1 MAEPIISD
9 LAQRTRFS
17 ILNKDMKHQTV
28 KFDLKVV
35 ARLLNRLEDTILVS
49 LLAAM
54 LVLASGQILSRNFLQ
69 AGILWGDI
77 LVRVM
82 VLWVGLIGAM
92 VAARRDQHISID
104 IVSRIL
110 PQRMKKAVNAVLNL
124 FAAVV
129 CGLVA
134 YYSLRFV
141 RLEYLDGAIAFG
153 VVPTWTLE
161 SIIPI
166 SFGVMALRYFVLMLD
181 EVRQCKS

>member
-1 MAEPIISD
+1 
-9 LAQRTRFS
+9 
-17 ILNKDMKHQTV
+17 MKHQTV

-35 ARLLNRLEDTILVS
+35 AGFLNRLEDAILVG
-49 LLAAM
+49 LLTGL
-54 LVLASGQILSRNFLQ
+54 LVLASAQILARNFFQ

-92 VAARRDQHISID
+92 VAARRDRHISID
-104 IVSRIL
+104 IVSRAL

-141 RLEYLDGAIAFG
+141 RLEYLDGAVAFNA
-153 VVPTWTLE
+153 VPTWIAE

-166 SFGVMALRYFVLMLD
+166 SFGVMALRYFVLMLS
-181 EVRQCKS
+181 EVRQWKS

>member
-1 MAEPIISD
+1 
-9 LAQRTRFS
+9 
-17 ILNKDMKHQTV
+17 MKHQTV

-35 ARLLNRLEDTILVS
+35 AGLLNRLEDTILVS

-54 LVLASGQILSRNFLQ
+54 LVLASAQILARNFLQ
-69 AGILWGDI
+69 AGILWGDY

-82 VLWVGLIGAM
+82 VLWVGLVGAM
-92 VAARRDQHISID
+92 VAARRNQHISID

-141 RLEYLDGAIAFG
+141 RLEYLDGAVAFG
-153 VVPTWTLE
+153 TVPTWTLE

-166 SFGVMALRYFVLMLD
+166 SFGVMTLRYFVLMLS
-181 EVRQCKS
+181 EVRQWKSWVR

>member
-1 MAEPIISD
+1 
-9 LAQRTRFS
+9 
-17 ILNKDMKHQTV
+17 MKHQSV
-28 KFDLKVV
+28 KFDLKGV
-35 ARLLNRLEDTILVS
+35 AEFLNHLEDAILVS

-54 LVLASGQILSRNFLQ
+54 LVLASAQILARNFLQ
-69 AGILWGDI
+69 AGILWGDY

-82 VLWVGLIGAM
+82 VLWVGLVGAM
-92 VAARRDQHISID
+92 VAARRNQHISID

-141 RLEYLDGAIAFG
+141 RLEYLDGAVALGAI
-153 VVPTWTLE
+153 PTWTLE
-161 SIIPI
+161 LIIPI
-166 SFGVMALRYFVLMLD
+166 SFGVMTLRYFVLMLS
-181 EVRQCKS
+181 EVRQWKSWVR